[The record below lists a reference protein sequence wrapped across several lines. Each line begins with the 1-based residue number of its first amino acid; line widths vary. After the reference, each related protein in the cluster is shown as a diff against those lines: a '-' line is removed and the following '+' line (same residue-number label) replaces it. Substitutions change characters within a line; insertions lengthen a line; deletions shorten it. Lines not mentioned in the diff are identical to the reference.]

1 LDAAQF
7 LEGQQSMKIKNLI
20 EGLNAQQRS
29 VPQLPAQ
36 ARAKKISV
44 LGAKTDPKH
53 PFAGYMVGADES
65 AEPGRK
71 RIGPDRNDPYEKGW
85 RAQPDATNP
94 YTAGTPEH
102 SKWQDGRDEKAAQP
116 RHYDED
122 VEADMPDLEEVGEP
136 VLSIMDAE
144 RRMAAGDRIFAA
156 HEMDEEP
163 FEIFN
168 VGDLKGY
175 TYDQLLAVP
184 QGVAEGYAGV
194 DDTDTV
200 GFSVNTE
207 AAYTA
212 VMKRF
217 GNIIDH
223 DETSGIMYAPARVWP
238 QIEMVAFDA
247 DGKGA
252 MRDEGIA
259 EEQLDEKCW
268 DGYEKKGMKTM
279 FGKRVPN
286 CVKNEGEERNEMDTP
301 AVQAALA
308 RMAER
313 HKGEKW
319 SKEQLAALGKRIAA
333 RGQKSVKE
341 DDVEDFLARGGKI
354 TQVKPNRGPR
364 NPGLSL
370 GSRHIGGGGDGT
382 RASRTGRGSKPQGKP
397 VVAVESDVE
406 EGWKS
411 KLAGAAL
418 AGAAALGGGAQA
430 QTAPADTTNA
440 AMVQSLVNPVAQQR
454 FAKMHADTTA
464 KLTDPRYTHNPS
476 ALAQHQATPQQ
487 QHAEMLQ
494 NIKNIEQW
502 DNPYRII
509 QMAMNMA
516 GVTPKEVLQNLP
528 KGYKLPTTEPKGT
541 FVPKDLSKLN
551 VKEDEVEE
559 GWKSKLAGAALA
571 GAAALGGGAAAAHD
585 HGDYGHYDQ
594 RVDNPSWGTAG
605 YDSHIKS
612 NTNLTKTTTPD
623 GQVKRDSQRRI
634 SDVTGPNAQGEY
646 RVWVGQNGKTI
657 SSYVTK
663 TPPQNWM
670 VKEDVTKEDI
680 ISKLKAKLG
689 DYLSDLSKEI
699 KTDPALKDKLAA
711 RAPGNQMGPPVKT
724 VTTDDG
730 HEIQIHGNEDD
741 GFRISIKNKPAATKF
756 ANLDEAVMACEMYC
770 ARRRSQTLNA
780 DYVEE
785 A

>member
-1 LDAAQF
+1 
-7 LEGQQSMKIKNLI
+7 MRIKNLL

-36 ARAKKISV
+36 ARARKISV
-44 LGAKTDPKH
+44 LGAKTDPRH
-53 PFAGYMVGADES
+53 PFAGYAVGADES
-65 AEPGRK
+65 AEPGAK
-71 RIGPDRNDPYEKGW
+71 RLGPDKNDPWEQGWDARPEYEFNPYEKG
-85 RAQPDATNP
+85 
-94 YTAGTPEH
+94 TPEYAQ
-102 SKWQDGRDEKAAQP
+102 WADGHAERRAQP
-116 RHYDED
+116 RHYDE
-122 VEADMPDLEEVGEP
+122 G
-136 VLSIMDAE
+136 
-144 RRMAAGDRIFAA
+144 R
-156 HEMDEEP
+156 
-163 FEIFN
+163 
-168 VGDLKGY
+168 
-175 TYDQLLAVP
+175 
-184 QGVAEGYAGV
+184 AGV
-194 DDTDTV
+194 DDRDTV

-217 GNIIDH
+217 GDVIDH
-223 DETSGIMYAPARVWP
+223 DETSGIMYAPAGVWP
-238 QIEMVAFDA
+238 RIEMVAYDA
-247 DGKGA
+247 DGEGA
-252 MRDEGIA
+252 V
-259 EEQLDEKCW
+259 
-268 DGYEKKGMKTM
+268 
-279 FGKRVPN
+279 RV
-286 CVKNEGEERNEMDTP
+286 EDDMMEAERNEMDTP

-308 RMAER
+308 KMAER

-333 RGQKSVKE
+333 RGKKAVKE
-341 DDVEDFLARGGKI
+341 GDVEDFLARGGKI

-364 NPGLSL
+364 HPGLSL
-370 GSRHIGGGGDGT
+370 GSKHIGGGGDGT

-418 AGAAALGGGAQA
+418 AGAAAFGGGAQA

-440 AMVQSLVNPVAQQR
+440 AVVQSLVNPVAQQR

-551 VKEDEVEE
+551 VKEDEVDE

-571 GAAALGGGAAAAHD
+571 GAAALGGGAAVAHD
-585 HGDYGHYDQ
+585 HDNYGHYDQ
-594 RVDNPSWGTAG
+594 RVDDRSWDTAG
-605 YDSHIKS
+605 YDDHIKS
-612 NTNLTKTTTPD
+612 DTKLTKTTTPD
-623 GQVKRDSQRRI
+623 GQVKRDSQHRI
-634 SDVTGPNAQGEY
+634 SSVQGPNAQGLY
-646 RVWVGQNGKTI
+646 RVFVGQNGKI
-657 SSYVTK
+657 VSSYVTK

-670 VKEDVTKEDI
+670 VKEDITQEDI
-680 ISKLKAKLG
+680 ITKLKAKLG
-689 DYLSDLSKEI
+689 DYLSDLGQQI
-699 KTDPALKDKLAA
+699 KKDPALQDKLSAKT
-711 RAPGNQMGPPVKT
+711 PGDQVGPAVKT
-724 VTTDDG
+724 LTTDDG
-730 HEIQIHGNEDD
+730 HEISIHGNEDD
-741 GFRISIKNKPAATKF
+741 GFRISIKNKHTPTKF
-756 ANLDEAVMACEMYC
+756 DSLDEAVMACEMYR
-770 ARRRSQTLNA
+770 AHRRRQELNA

>member
-1 LDAAQF
+1 
-7 LEGQQSMKIKNLI
+7 MRIKNLL

-36 ARAKKISV
+36 ARARKISV
-44 LGAKTDPKH
+44 LGAKTDPRH
-53 PFAGYMVGADES
+53 PFAGYAVGADES
-65 AEPGRK
+65 AEPGAK
-71 RIGPDRNDPYEKGW
+71 RLGPDKNDPWEQGWDARPEYEFNPYEKG
-85 RAQPDATNP
+85 
-94 YTAGTPEH
+94 TPEYAQ
-102 SKWQDGRDEKAAQP
+102 WADGHAERRAQP
-116 RHYDED
+116 RHYDE
-122 VEADMPDLEEVGEP
+122 G
-136 VLSIMDAE
+136 
-144 RRMAAGDRIFAA
+144 R
-156 HEMDEEP
+156 
-163 FEIFN
+163 
-168 VGDLKGY
+168 
-175 TYDQLLAVP
+175 
-184 QGVAEGYAGV
+184 AGV
-194 DDTDTV
+194 DDRDTV

-217 GNIIDH
+217 GDVIDH
-223 DETSGIMYAPARVWP
+223 DETSGIMYAPAGVWP
-238 QIEMVAFDA
+238 RIEMVAYDA
-247 DGKGA
+247 DGEGA
-252 MRDEGIA
+252 V
-259 EEQLDEKCW
+259 
-268 DGYEKKGMKTM
+268 
-279 FGKRVPN
+279 RV
-286 CVKNEGEERNEMDTP
+286 EDDMMEAERNEMDTP

-308 RMAER
+308 KMAER

-333 RGQKSVKE
+333 RGKKAVKE
-341 DDVEDFLARGGKI
+341 GDVEDFLARGGKI

-364 NPGLSL
+364 HPGLSL
-370 GSRHIGGGGDGT
+370 GSKHIGGGGDGT

-418 AGAAALGGGAQA
+418 AGAAAFGGGAQA

-440 AMVQSLVNPVAQQR
+440 AVVQSLVNPVAQQR

-670 VKEDVTKEDI
+670 VKEAVTKEDI
-680 ISKLKAKLG
+680 ITKLKARLG
-689 DYLSDLSKEI
+689 DYLSDISKEI
-699 KTDPALKDKLAA
+699 KKDPDLIDKLAA
-711 RAPGNQMGPPVKT
+711 KSAGDQMGPPVKT

-770 ARRRSQTLNA
+770 ARRRKQALNA

>member
-1 LDAAQF
+1 
-7 LEGQQSMKIKNLI
+7 MKIKNLF

-29 VPQLPAQ
+29 VPQLPAMAK
-36 ARAKKISV
+36 ARHISV
-44 LGAKTDPKH
+44 LGAKTDPTH
-53 PFAGYMVGADES
+53 PFAGYAVGADES
-65 AEPGRK
+65 AAPGRK
-71 RIGPDRNDPYEKGW
+71 RIGPDQNDPYEQGW
-85 RAQPDATNP
+85 RARPGYDFNP
-94 YTAGTPEH
+94 YKKG
-102 SKWQDGRDEKAAQP
+102 SKEYQQWESGQAEREAQLN
-116 RHYDED
+116 HYDE
-122 VEADMPDLEEVGEP
+122 
-136 VLSIMDAE
+136 
-144 RRMAAGDRIFAA
+144 
-156 HEMDEEP
+156 
-163 FEIFN
+163 
-168 VGDLKGY
+168 
-175 TYDQLLAVP
+175 
-184 QGVAEGYAGV
+184 GVAEGRSGV

-217 GNIIDH
+217 GDVIDH
-223 DETSGIMYAPARVWP
+223 DETSGVMYAPARVWP

-247 DGKGA
+247 DGEGA
-252 MRDEGIA
+252 TRDNGIDESGVAEG
-259 EEQLDEKCW
+259 
-268 DGYEKKGMKTM
+268 
-279 FGKRVPN
+279 
-286 CVKNEGEERNEMDTP
+286 ERNEMDTP

-308 RMAER
+308 KMAER

-370 GSRHIGGGGDGT
+370 GSKHIGGGGDGT

-397 VVAVESDVE
+397 VVAVESD
-406 EGWKS
+406 
-411 KLAGAAL
+411 
-418 AGAAALGGGAQA
+418 
-430 QTAPADTTNA
+430 
-440 AMVQSLVNPVAQQR
+440 
-454 FAKMHADTTA
+454 
-464 KLTDPRYTHNPS
+464 
-476 ALAQHQATPQQ
+476 
-487 QHAEMLQ
+487 
-494 NIKNIEQW
+494 
-502 DNPYRII
+502 
-509 QMAMNMA
+509 
-516 GVTPKEVLQNLP
+516 
-528 KGYKLPTTEPKGT
+528 
-541 FVPKDLSKLN
+541 
-551 VKEDEVEE
+551 VEE

-680 ISKLKAKLG
+680 ISKLKARLG
-689 DYLSDLSKEI
+689 DYLSDISKEI
-699 KTDPALKDKLAA
+699 KKDPDLVDKLAA
-711 RAPGNQMGPPVKT
+711 KPAGNQMGPPVKT